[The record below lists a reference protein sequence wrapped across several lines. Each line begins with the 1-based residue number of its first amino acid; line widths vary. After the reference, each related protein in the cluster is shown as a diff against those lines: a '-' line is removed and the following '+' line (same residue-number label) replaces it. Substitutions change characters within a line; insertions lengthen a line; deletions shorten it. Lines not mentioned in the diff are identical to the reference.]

1 MIRHIQEHT
10 REYTDDRGDEVIA
23 GSVIVD
29 AAEGGFKESVVNRTQ
44 AEGVRTRFEK
54 SNQKNHLP

>member
-29 AAEGGFKESVVNRTQ
+29 AAEGDL
-44 AEGVRTRFEK
+44 K
-54 SNQKNHLP
+54 SL